1 MPVFQKIYL
10 WFLSLLFQKD
20 HIFLQNVFSL
30 YHFFIFTGK
39 IPRQNLHWTLNWSLN
54 NEGRKCK
61 EGNVEGSFLVGRGG
75 QIKRAKCVKYGW
87 CIFLHMYEYGKLKAV
102 EATLRR
108 GRESIMV
115 RVNRTRVHCAHV
127 QKCHNDTPCTTIVN

>member
-1 MPVFQKIYL
+1 MLFQAMYMEEVVLPCWFTVPEFQKIYL

-20 HIFLQNVFSL
+20 YIFLQNVFPL

-61 EGNVEGSFLVGRGG
+61 AVHVEDSGG
-75 QIKRAKCVKYGW
+75 K
-87 CIFLHMYEYGKLKAV
+87 
-102 EATLRR
+102 
-108 GRESIMV
+108 GRENKEGK
-115 RVNRTRVHCAHV
+115 RH
-127 QKCHNDTPCTTIVN
+127 